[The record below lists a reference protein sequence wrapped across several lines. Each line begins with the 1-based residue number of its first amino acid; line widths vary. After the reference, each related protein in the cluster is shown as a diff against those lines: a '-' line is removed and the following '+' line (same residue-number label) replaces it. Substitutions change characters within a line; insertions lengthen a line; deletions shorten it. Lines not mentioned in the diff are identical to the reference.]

1 MVGQR
6 RAQGNRPM
14 SRSPAPA
21 RAPDGAHGRI
31 LPRACPAVGGD
42 RLSWRSAVTQSSAQ
56 ARSRGPKSPGPG
68 HDRAEGPVSRSV
80 TRSAGPAAGPAAGPS
95 AGPAAGPSGGRLV
108 GRWAGALLLPLALAT
123 CYSGDFFDRLVD
135 PDATAAFRITRL
147 TLVDPHTYSGDALKC
162 LDSTATFNGFFAES
176 IDSFDVNTTLVLH
189 PLDPSV
195 DSGATMEIVPANC
208 VPGGTLV
215 NCTDKDVPV
224 ASIVSAE
231 FNNSVGGT
239 CGNPVAMSLNPDY
252 HVEAASA
259 LNKPMSPCFLSAL
272 IPSLA
277 LGLAPTLT
285 MTLSN
290 VQIYAAY
297 DLREKPGQLVEGVLF
312 GFIPVG
318 EAKEVIGTLNSTP
331 FTLWSNLAGG
341 GSCQPNMATPINDL
355 DTVATPGDGVWMY
368 FNFVAERV
376 AWSSASDPE
385 PGATTSS
392 TATTGL

>member
-6 RAQGNRPM
+6 RPPGNWPP
-14 SRSPAPA
+14 PAADGPRVAVHALA
-21 RAPDGAHGRI
+21 RGTGRDGRI
-31 LPRACPAVGGD
+31 LLRACPGVGGD
-42 RLSWRSAVTQSSAQ
+42 RLSWRSAVPQVL
-56 ARSRGPKSPGPG
+56 ARSRPSRPR
-68 HDRAEGPVSRSV
+68 RAG
-80 TRSAGPAAGPAAGPS
+80 AA
-95 AGPAAGPSGGRLV
+95 
-108 GRWAGALLLPLALAT
+108 ALLLSLVVPLALDG

-135 PDATAAFRITRL
+135 PDATAAFRITKL

-176 IDSFDVNTTLVLH
+176 IDAFDVNTTLVLH

-252 HVEAASA
+252 HVDPAGA
-259 LNKPMSPCFLSAL
+259 LNKPMSPCFVSAL
-272 IPSLA
+272 IPSLD
-277 LGLAPTLT
+277 LQLAPTLT

-297 DLREKPGQLVEGVLF
+297 DLQEKPGRLVQGVLF
-312 GFIPVG
+312 GFIPVA
-318 EAKEVIGTLNSTP
+318 ETMQAIGTLNSTP
-331 FTLWSNLAGG
+331 FTLWSNLGG
-341 GSCQPNMATPINDL
+341 GGGCQSDMAMPINDL

-376 AWSSASDPE
+376 AWSSDSDPE
-385 PGATTSS
+385 PDVTT
-392 TATTGL
+392 TASTGL